1 MERWEAAGTP
11 GQDPLLYRQPGG
23 GVMAKKKAEK
33 CPFKREQR
41 SGKWTVLTCTLPD
54 GGKCP
59 TPTSCEQSTQY
70 IEPEPPQEG
79 AG

>member
-1 MERWEAAGTP
+1 
-11 GQDPLLYRQPGG
+11 
-23 GVMAKKKAEK
+23 MAKKKAEK
-33 CPFKREQR
+33 CPFLKEQR
-41 SGKWTVLTCTLPD
+41 SGKWTVALCALPD

-59 TPTSCEQSTQY
+59 AGAACEQSPQY